1 MSPARPPRFKLLGL
15 DSERRPVILRLNCE
29 GEVLE
34 RIREQLTQP
43 RYVDSGWLA
52 WAGVPCPVIYGPV
65 RYAPPPPAPA
75 EGEQ

>member
-1 MSPARPPRFKLLGL
+1 MPPQRPPRFKLLGL
-15 DSERRPVILRLNCE
+15 DAERRPVILRLNSE

-65 RYAPPPPAPA
+65 RYVFPALA